1 MRGME
6 VGVGP
11 AEAPVVEV
19 LHQLDLRRAGRRLR
33 GIVLAPAGGQRED
46 RDEREQGDAPHD
58 SESFRI
64 PRNTPLI

>member
-6 VGVGP
+6 VSVGL
-11 AEAPVVEV
+11 AEAPIVKV
-19 LHQLDLRRAGRRLR
+19 LHQLDLRRAGRCARR
-33 GIVLAPAGGQRED
+33 IDLAPAGGQRED

-64 PRNTPLI
+64 RRNTSLI